1 VLPHL
6 KLSHL
11 QRPRARSESWILKFS
26 AEQFNCSASIVH
38 IKYSWWLQSQY
49 LMAQSYHFMT
59 SLRTA
64 SSESQM
70 SLSHV
75 KFDSHWLILIFC
87 VCESRDA
94 VAVIY
99 SFVCTERPPASWNA
113 RDTPCLYIKSSITH
127 NKLLLIA
134 GGDWLVVIAPLACR
148 QKFLSLVCSLPRR
161 RGEKYF
167 SFYFSLR
174 RALIYLLVVLNNIL
188 RCQFIWKEDQPF
200 SRRRCYMDGKLK
212 KPRFR

>member
-1 VLPHL
+1 
-6 KLSHL
+6 
-11 QRPRARSESWILKFS
+11 
-26 AEQFNCSASIVH
+26 
-38 IKYSWWLQSQY
+38 
-49 LMAQSYHFMT
+49 MT
-59 SLRTA
+59 SEPIPNGWELSFYDFIAHRIIWK
-64 SSESQM
+64 SNEPLSCEIWFPLIDINIL
-70 SLSHV
+70 SLWKPWCGGSN
-75 KFDSHWLILIFC
+75 L
-87 VCESRDA
+87 
-94 VAVIY
+94 
-99 SFVCTERPPASWNA
+99 FVC
-113 RDTPCLYIKSSITH
+113 LYRETTSIMKRQRHTVFVHKSCITH

-148 QKFLSLVCSLPRR
+148 QKFLSLVCSLPRPR
-161 RGEKYF
+161 AEKYF